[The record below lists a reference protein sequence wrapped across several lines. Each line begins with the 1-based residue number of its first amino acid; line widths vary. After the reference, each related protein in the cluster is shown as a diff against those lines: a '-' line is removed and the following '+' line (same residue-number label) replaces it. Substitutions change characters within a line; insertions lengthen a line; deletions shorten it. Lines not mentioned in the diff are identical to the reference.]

1 MPREPVRQCR
11 RESVSTFSITKQARY
26 GGKEC
31 EAKHGEKRKNVCK
44 CPTVTPCPVDCEGAW
59 TDPTP
64 CASIGKCSDP
74 SGTTERTYVIK
85 VKAAHGGK
93 ACPHAD
99 GLVDKDACN
108 TAPVTPCPPIPC
120 VGQWHSDKCVNT
132 KCGTTNGNQTQ
143 VFKVTQRA
151 KYDGKSCEAE
161 HNDKRVV
168 QCESE
173 HIPCPVDCVGKPSE
187 WSKCK
192 PNHKCGSTKGERS
205 RTFEVSVAAAHGGVP
220 CVREDK
226 AVETEDCEVP
236 LVPCPPEPCIG
247 GYSPPS
253 ACKQKECDN
262 AIGVQTS
269 VYRIE
274 KRARYNG
281 TECPAAHGDVKE
293 EECTIPAEEVK
304 RCPIDCKGAWTEFSK
319 CVPTDCGCPAGKQQR
334 QFHVE
339 VEAQFGGKKCA
350 AKHLSVHE
358 RDCQADEKD
367 IKRCPNALLDAPCE
381 DLTEIVGEAKALR
394 CKVSA
399 ILEALQKHEK
409 K

>member
-1 MPREPVRQCR
+1 M
-11 RESVSTFSITKQARY
+11 
-26 GGKEC
+26 G
-31 EAKHGEKRKNVCK
+31 
-44 CPTVTPCPVDCEGAW
+44 
-59 TDPTP
+59 
-64 CASIGKCSDP
+64 
-74 SGTTERTYVIK
+74 
-85 VKAAHGGK
+85 
-93 ACPHAD
+93 
-99 GLVDKDACN
+99 DACN

-120 VGQWHSDKCVNT
+120 VGQWHSDKCVNA

-220 CVREDK
+220 CVREDHG
-226 AVETEDCEVP
+226 VETEDCEVP

-281 TECPAAHGDVKE
+281 TGCPAA
-293 EECTIPAEEVK
+293 
-304 RCPIDCKGAWTEFSK
+304 
-319 CVPTDCGCPAGKQQR
+319 KQQR

>member
-1 MPREPVRQCR
+1 MR
-11 RESVSTFSITKQARY
+11 
-26 GGKEC
+26 
-31 EAKHGEKRKNVCK
+31 
-44 CPTVTPCPVDCEGAW
+44 
-59 TDPTP
+59 
-64 CASIGKCSDP
+64 
-74 SGTTERTYVIK
+74 TERSV
-85 VKAAHGGK
+85 
-93 ACPHAD
+93 PHVATS
-99 GLVDKDACN
+99 GLRTHVSS
-108 TAPVTPCPPIPC
+108 PVTPCPPIPC

-304 RCPIDCKGAWTEFSK
+304 RCPIDCKGTFFFSLVSGLVLSSL
-319 CVPTDCGCPAGKQQR
+319 CVASERRVFCIFSSVLFCRVFLPFLLLSSLFRSVDRILQVRPDRLRMPGR
-334 QFHVE
+334 Q
-339 VEAQFGGKKCA
+339 AAAPIPRRGGS
-350 AKHLSVHE
+350 SVW
-358 RDCQADEKD
+358 RQKVRRQAPLGS
-367 IKRCPNALLDAPCE
+367 RARLP
-381 DLTEIVGEAKALR
+381 GR
-394 CKVSA
+394 
-399 ILEALQKHEK
+399 
-409 K
+409 